1 MSLKGLF
8 SFLRK
13 PKREVVSSPPEAEFV
28 KVVEALLDGG
38 DYEAALREIEKGISL
53 CPESTRLLTAQG
65 RALLSKQCMSEA
77 EEAFRRSLRLDAA
90 QLHAH
95 LGMATIH
102 ERRREWEAALTDWE
116 TCLALFPSE
125 PAAAKWRTK
134 RANIL
139 LRLSRYDEAEHAFM
153 ELAAADKNSLRV
165 LGYVG
170 LARIAKRRTDWPLA
184 VQRWHS
190 CLESFPKH
198 PEAAA
203 WRGEELAPAL
213 AEAGRLADAA
223 GEWRTCLKRFP
234 GHEKVSAWRFRLA
247 QALTRLRRFPEAERE
262 FQVLLSAE
270 PDHAG
275 ALAGMAHLA
284 EKQGQLHVAV
294 ECYHGCI
301 TAFPDYPR
309 QVRWRAALASLY
321 LRQGDLDAAESQFQK
336 LAEQYPRNPAG
347 PDGLE
352 QVFQLRQIGQA

>member
-1 MSLKGLF
+1 MGLKSLF

-13 PKREVVSSPPEAEFV
+13 PKREVASSPSEAEFV
-28 KVVEALLDGG
+28 KVVETLLEGG
-38 DYEAALREIEKGISL
+38 GYEAALSEIEKGISL
-53 CPESTRLLTAQG
+53 YPESTRLLTFQG
-65 RALLSKQCMSEA
+65 RALLSKQCMPEA
-77 EEAFRRSLRLDAA
+77 EEAFQRSLRLDAA

-95 LGMATIH
+95 QGLAIIH
-102 ERRREWEAALTDWE
+102 ERGREWEAALKDWE
-116 TCLALFPSE
+116 TCLELFPSE

-134 RANIL
+134 RADVL
-139 LRLSRYDEAEHAFM
+139 LRLSRYDEAEHAFV
-153 ELAAADKNSLRV
+153 ELAAEDKNSLRV

-170 LARIAKRRTDWPLA
+170 LARVAKRRTDWPLA

-198 PEAAA
+198 PEAAT

-213 AEAGRLADAA
+213 VEAGRLADAV

-234 GHEKVSAWRFRLA
+234 GHEKVSAWRFHLA

-275 ALAGMAHLA
+275 ALAGMARLA

-294 ECYHGCI
+294 ERYRGCMA
-301 TAFPDYPR
+301 AFPNHSR

-321 LRQGDLDAAESQFQK
+321 LKQGDLDAAESQFQE
-336 LAEQYPRNPAG
+336 LAEQYPGNPAG

-352 QVFQLRQIGQA
+352 QVRQRRPVGQA